1 MWELKMKGKCEVW
14 TRWCVRKDPSSW
26 SSHRL
31 WKRQAP
37 LHNVLEEEWEFT
49 LPCPQLLIYTK
60 HPVSSLPF
68 HFPDFRSWQVS
79 KLRNKCDWL
88 WTARAAS
95 RLQVYGREGFPGFYW
110 TIGEWLPLCWMG
122 LKGWAVH
129 SYFYNMNFNQTKWV
143 VGWRKFF
150 VKLYWKINMQ
160 T

>member
-1 MWELKMKGKCEVW
+1 MRCGPGDVFAKTPAPGAVTDCEN
-14 TRWCVRKDPSSW
+14 D
-26 SSHRL
+26 RL
-31 WKRQAP
+31 LFIVSWKRSE
-37 LHNVLEEEWEFT
+37 NS
-49 LPCPQLLIYTK
+49 LPYPQLLTYTK
-60 HPVSSLPF
+60 HPESSLPF
-68 HFPDFRSWQVS
+68 YFPGFRSWQVS